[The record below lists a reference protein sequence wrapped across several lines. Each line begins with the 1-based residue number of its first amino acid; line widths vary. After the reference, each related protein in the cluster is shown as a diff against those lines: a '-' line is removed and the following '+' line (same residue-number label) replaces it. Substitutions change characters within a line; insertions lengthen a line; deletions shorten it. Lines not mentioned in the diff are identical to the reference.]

1 MGNFFGSSFSLRFT
15 FATILTLP
23 RYLTSAFA
31 PSILLTI
38 SLAVKDIKDALSQ
51 SNLNDSELREK
62 VSEHTAELED
72 MLKKEK
78 SENKFYGLLFF
89 LSLLFIIVF
98 AFITYMDNEDL
109 RNTITEKKDIITKY
123 ETITRNDTT
132 IKYSDK
138 EGRELTVSN
147 LLNENLELLKI
158 INNYEYKI
166 HKYETYLDL
175 IKRQYGITVIDE
187 NNSITTK
194 GERVDSAFLLL
205 NVYRDKLKFD
215 PIKKHWYITN
225 TYSVK
230 KKEILSGSDTIRK
243 D

>member
-1 MGNFFGSSFSLRFT
+1 MAKRT
-15 FATILTLP
+15 FEQ
-23 RYLTSAFA
+23 
-31 PSILLTI
+31 
-38 SLAVKDIKDALSQ
+38 AVKDIKDALSQ

-147 LLNENLELLKI
+147 LLNENLELLKT
-158 INNYEYKI
+158 INNYEYNI

-230 KKEILSGSDTIRK
+230 KKEILSDSDTIRK

>member
-1 MGNFFGSSFSLRFT
+1 MPLRLAIHWSTKESGCTCGVPFMACSHLRRIIRYLNASEKLVENMGNFFGSSFSLRFT

-109 RNTITEKKDIITKY
+109 RNTITEKKT
-123 ETITRNDTT
+123 
-132 IKYSDK
+132 S
-138 EGRELTVSN
+138 
-147 LLNENLELLKI
+147 LLNM
-158 INNYEYKI
+158 
-166 HKYETYLDL
+166 
-175 IKRQYGITVIDE
+175 KR
-187 NNSITTK
+187 
-194 GERVDSAFLLL
+194 
-205 NVYRDKLKFD
+205 
-215 PIKKHWYITN
+215 
-225 TYSVK
+225 
-230 KKEILSGSDTIRK
+230 
-243 D
+243 

>member
-1 MGNFFGSSFSLRFT
+1 M
-15 FATILTLP
+15 
-23 RYLTSAFA
+23 TSAFA

-78 SENKFYGLLFF
+78 AENKFYGLLFF

-98 AFITYMDNEDL
+98 AFITYMDNEDI

-138 EGRELTVSN
+138 ERRELTVSN
-147 LLNENLELLKI
+147 LLNENLELLKT

-175 IKRQYGITVIDE
+175 IKQQYGITVIDE
-187 NNSITTK
+187 NNSIKTK
-194 GERVDSAFLLL
+194 GERVDSALLLL

-215 PIKKHWYITN
+215 SIKKHWYITN
-225 TYSVK
+225 TYSAN
-230 KKEILSGSDTIRK
+230 KKEYLSGSDTIK
-243 D
+243 ND